1 MELQVK
7 SMEELKIVFLLLV
20 PVIISMTQ
28 PYRFNL
34 KVRVDL
40 INKCLAID

>member
-1 MELQVK
+1 
-7 SMEELKIVFLLLV
+7 MEELKIVFLLLV